1 MRRFL
6 SKTFIFIG
14 VLSLVLGTL
23 NSFGRS
29 ISYAEDLELIGTDLG
44 LEIIPTSTKLFDLNR
59 LNPGDT
65 KEAKITIKN
74 NYRSS
79 FYLYMRAERMS
90 PIPEEGDIDL
100 FEQLNLTVYLHGN
113 IVYSGSMKDFAT
125 SSISL
130 GVFNPNDIKDLNAAV
145 YLPGPE
151 TGNEFQGAG
160 VEVKW
165 IFIAESDVPTEEPE
179 EPEEPEKPEESEEFE
194 EQEEIIEDRIPET
207 IPEENEEEII
217 GEKIPEVAPKIIE
230 EEEIIEE
237 KIPQSVLKMP
247 RTGEIPSS
255 LFYGAGMLFLFIGV
269 QMGFKRKK

>member
-179 EPEEPEKPEESEEFE
+179 EPEESEESEEFE

-207 IPEENEEEII
+207 IPEENKEEII
-217 GEKIPEVAPKIIE
+217 GERIPEVAPKIIE